1 MKWLL
6 IMIIVA
12 YASDGGSSI
21 NTVVF
26 NDRASCLEAG
36 NAFLKTA
43 NDASIKNSD
52 GVAYHRARAR
62 CVAVRSGTLTR

>member
-6 IMIIVA
+6 IMVIVS
-12 YASDGGSSI
+12 YSSNGGSSI
-21 NTVVF
+21 NTVIF

-36 NAFLKTA
+36 NSFLKTVNA
-43 NDASIKNSD
+43 ATVYNDNE
-52 GVAYHRARAR
+52 AYHRARAR